1 MRPILD
7 RRLLEEIDW
16 VLLGLVL
23 LLSLVG
29 VFFIYSSTHF
39 MPGAYH
45 VRQLVWIGISLVAL
59 FVVLTIDYKFFVAL
73 SGYFYGLVV
82 LLLLTTL
89 VFARLVAGTKSWITL
104 GLMQFQPSELAKIV
118 MILVF
123 ARLFADYKNRFV
135 TTTQALGAL
144 AVAGLPLLLIVAQPD
159 LGTAMTFLAVIGGAF
174 ILAGLRKKAV
184 ILLVLAA
191 LALGVGGWT
200 IALKDYQKKRVTTL
214 INPAGDPRGS
224 GYQVIQSKIA
234 IGSGGFAGKGFRK
247 GTQSQLRFLPARH
260 TDFIFSV
267 IGEETG
273 FLGVLVVIVL
283 YFALLA
289 RMFLAV
295 GKARD
300 RAGVY
305 MVFTSALL
313 ITFQFLVNILMI
325 IGLLPVVGITLPFL
339 SYGGSSLVTSY
350 VACGLVMNVRMRR
363 FANV

>member
-1 MRPILD
+1 MRLLVD
-7 RRLLEEIDW
+7 RRLFGEIDW

-23 LLSLVG
+23 LLSLIG

-39 MPGAYH
+39 MPGAHH
-45 VRQLVWIGISLVAL
+45 VRQLIWIGVSLAAL
-59 FVVLTIDYKFFVAL
+59 FLVLAVDYKFFLAL
-73 SGYFYGLVV
+73 APYFYGLTVLV
-82 LLLLTTL
+82 LLFTL
-89 VFARLVAGTKSWITL
+89 VFSRWVAGTKSWITF
-104 GLMQFQPSELAKIV
+104 GLMQAQPSEVAKIV

-123 ARLFADYKNRFV
+123 ARLFADYKSSYVRTS
-135 TTTQALGAL
+135 TTLGAL
-144 AVAGLPLLLIVAQPD
+144 AVAGLPLALIVAQPD

-174 ILAGLRKKAV
+174 ILAGLRRKAV
-184 ILLVLAA
+184 VLLVLAA
-191 LALGVGGWT
+191 VVIGVGGWNV
-200 IALKDYQKKRVTTL
+200 ALKDYQKKRVTTL
-214 INPAGDPRGS
+214 LNPAGDPRGS
-224 GYQVIQSKIA
+224 GYQIIQSKIA
-234 IGSGGFAGKGFRK
+234 IGSGGFAGKGFKK

-273 FLGVLVVIVL
+273 FLGVLIVMGL

-305 MVFTSALL
+305 ICFTATLL
-313 ITFQFLVNILMI
+313 IAFQFLVNILMI
-325 IGLLPVVGITLPFL
+325 IGLFPVVGITLPFL
-339 SYGGSSLVTSY
+339 SYGGSSLLVSY

>member
-23 LLSLVG
+23 LLSLIG

-39 MPGAYH
+39 MPGAHY
-45 VRQLVWIGISLVAL
+45 VRQLVWIGVSLVAL
-59 FVVLTIDYKFFVAL
+59 FVVLAIDYKFFVAL
-73 SGYFYGLVV
+73 SGYLYGLVV
-82 LLLLTTL
+82 LLLLATL

-104 GLMQFQPSELAKIV
+104 GLMQFQPSEMAKIV

-123 ARLFADYKNRFV
+123 ARIFADYKTSYV
-135 TTTQALGAL
+135 TTSHTLGAL
-144 AVAGLPLLLIVAQPD
+144 AVAGVPLALIVVQPD
-159 LGTAMTFLAVIGGAF
+159 LGTAMTFAAIIGGAF

-184 ILLVLAA
+184 ILLLLAA

-234 IGSGGFAGKGFRK
+234 IGSGGFAGKGFKK

-283 YFALLA
+283 YFAVLA

-305 MVFTSALL
+305 IIFTSALL
-313 ITFQFLVNILMI
+313 IAFQFLVNILMI
-325 IGLLPVVGITLPFL
+325 IGLFPVVGITLPFL
-339 SYGGSSLVTSY
+339 SYGGSSLLASY
-350 VACGLVMNVRMRR
+350 VACGLVLNVRMRR

>member
-1 MRPILD
+1 MMMID
-7 RRLLEEIDW
+7 RRLIGEVDW
-16 VLLGLVL
+16 ILLGLIL
-23 LLSLVG
+23 LQSLVG
-29 VFFIYSSTHF
+29 VFFIYSSTSF
-39 MPGAYH
+39 IPGAYH
-45 VRQLVWIGISLVAL
+45 VRQLIWIGVSLVAL
-59 FVVLTIDYKFFVAL
+59 LLVLAIDYKFFVSL
-73 SGYFYGLVV
+73 SGYFYGLMV
-82 LLLLTTL
+82 LLLASTL

-104 GLMQFQPSELAKIV
+104 GLMQLQPSELAKIV

-123 ARLFADYKNRFV
+123 ARLFAEYKSAYL
-135 TTTQALGAL
+135 TTSYTLGAL
-144 AVAGLPLLLIVAQPD
+144 AVAGVPLLLIIAQPD
-159 LGTAMTFLAVIGGAF
+159 LGTAMTFVAIIGGAF

-184 ILLVLAA
+184 VLLVLAA
-191 LALGVGGWT
+191 VVLGIGGWT

-234 IGSGGFAGKGFRK
+234 IGSGGVAGKGFQK

-273 FLGVLVVIVL
+273 FLGVFAVIVL

-289 RMFLAV
+289 RMFLSVA
-295 GKARD
+295 KARD

-305 MVFTSALL
+305 IIFTASLL
-313 ITFQFLVNILMI
+313 IAFQFLVNILMI
-325 IGLLPVVGITLPFL
+325 IGLFPVVGITLPFL
-339 SYGGSSLVTSY
+339 SYGGSSLLSSY
-350 VACGLVMNVRMRR
+350 VACGLVLNVKMRR